1 MKLLKLWSAF
11 LGILAVT
18 LYIIGGVS
26 GTFNRGM
33 GLLFWGTSAEALI
46 LLAVIVNCI
55 LLCITCVIVSSS
67 LNKQQ

>member
-33 GLLFWGTSAEALI
+33 GSCFGEP
-46 LLAVIVNCI
+46 
-55 LLCITCVIVSSS
+55 
-67 LNKQQ
+67 QQKH